1 MQKVLTLFIL
11 LVLTS
16 VCSVDAQT
24 YPKAPGVIRLLTYNT
39 HYGKGG
45 GSPGVMNDSNIVN
58 LGRVIRALD
67 ADIISLQELDSASQG
82 RGNRYL
88 LCDIAQS
95 TGLDYADFYG
105 NAQPFDKN
113 GSIGCGALVK
123 KNLPVKSRY
132 VAYLPGDEGR
142 AAVEIE
148 LDKFVFIATHSDLHN
163 EKRKQGA
170 KIICNDAREMDKP
183 VFVAGDLND
192 SFRWSG
198 GGYSFPVF
206 ARDFVIA
213 SDTVGSS
220 IPGRADDGG
229 LIDFILLS
237 KKNRKKIK
245 IVDTHIVRTLE
256 IDGEKVDLAHVSDH
270 YPIFVDIICK

>member
-1 MQKVLTLFIL
+1 MQKLLIL
-11 LVLTS
+11 ISLIALAGLRP
-16 VCSVDAQT
+16 VDAQT

-45 GSPGVMNDSNIVN
+45 GNPGVMNDSNIVN

-88 LCDIAQS
+88 LRDIAQS

-192 SFRWSG
+192 SFRWTNG
-198 GGYSFPVF
+198 GFSFPVF

-270 YPIFVDIICK
+270 YPVFVDIICR

>member
-1 MQKVLTLFIL
+1 MQKLLIL
-11 LVLTS
+11 ISLIALAGLRP
-16 VCSVDAQT
+16 VDAQT

-39 HYGKGG
+39 HYCKGG
-45 GSPGVMNDSNIVN
+45 GDPGELSPSNIAN
-58 LGRVIRALD
+58 LARVIRALD

-88 LCDIAQS
+88 LRDIAQS

-142 AAVEIE
+142 AAVELE

-163 EKRKQGA
+163 EKRRQGA

>member
-11 LVLTS
+11 LMLTS
-16 VCSVDAQT
+16 VCSVEAQT

-45 GSPGVMNDSNIVN
+45 GNPGVMNDSNIVN

-88 LCDIAQS
+88 LRDIAQS

-105 NAQPFDKN
+105 NAAHFDK

-123 KNLPVKSRY
+123 KGLPVKSRY

-142 AAVEIE
+142 AAVELE

-163 EKRKQGA
+163 EKRRQGA

>member
-1 MQKVLTLFIL
+1 MQKLLIL
-11 LVLTS
+11 ISLIALAGLRPVE
-16 VCSVDAQT
+16 AQT

-45 GSPGVMNDSNIVN
+45 GNPGVMNDSNIVN

-88 LCDIAQS
+88 LRDIAQS

-142 AAVEIE
+142 AAVELE

-163 EKRKQGA
+163 EKRRQGA
-170 KIICNDAREMDKP
+170 KIICHDAREMDKP

-270 YPIFVDIICK
+270 YPVFVDIICK

>member
-1 MQKVLTLFIL
+1 MQKLLIL
-11 LVLTS
+11 ISLIALAGLRP
-16 VCSVDAQT
+16 VDAQT

-88 LCDIAQS
+88 LRDIAQS

-123 KNLPVKSRY
+123 KSLPVKSRY

-142 AAVEIE
+142 AAVELE

-192 SFRWSG
+192 SFRWPHG
-198 GGYSFPVF
+198 GFSFPVF
-206 ARDFVIA
+206 NRDFVIA
-213 SDTVGSS
+213 SDTIGSS
-220 IPGRADDGG
+220 TPDQPGDNG

-237 KKNRKKIK
+237 KKGRKKVK
-245 IVDTHIVRTLE
+245 IVDTHIVRTLD
-256 IDGEKVDLAHVSDH
+256 IDGKQIDLSIVSDH
-270 YPIFVDIICK
+270 YPVFVDIICR

>member
-1 MQKVLTLFIL
+1 MQKLLIL
-11 LVLTS
+11 ISLIALAGLRP
-16 VCSVDAQT
+16 VDAQT

-45 GSPGVMNDSNIVN
+45 GNPGVMNDSNIVN

-88 LCDIAQS
+88 LRDIAQS

-142 AAVEIE
+142 AAVELE

-270 YPIFVDIICK
+270 YPVFVDIICR

>member
-1 MQKVLTLFIL
+1 MQKLLIL
-11 LVLTS
+11 ISLIALAGLRPVE
-16 VCSVDAQT
+16 AQT

-45 GSPGVMNDSNIVN
+45 GNPGVMNDSNIVN

-88 LCDIAQS
+88 LRDIAQS

-206 ARDFVIA
+206 ARDFVI
-213 SDTVGSS
+213 
-220 IPGRADDGG
+220 
-229 LIDFILLS
+229 ILLS

>member
-11 LVLTS
+11 LMLTS
-16 VCSVDAQT
+16 VCSVEAQT

-45 GSPGVMNDSNIVN
+45 GNPGVMNDSNIVN

-88 LCDIAQS
+88 LHDIAQS

-142 AAVEIE
+142 AAVELE

>member
-1 MQKVLTLFIL
+1 MQKLLIL
-11 LVLTS
+11 ISLIAFAGLRP
-16 VCSVDAQT
+16 VDAQT

-39 HYGKGG
+39 HYCKGG
-45 GSPGVMNDSNIVN
+45 GDPGELSPSNIVN

-88 LCDIAQS
+88 LRDIAQS

-142 AAVEIE
+142 AAVELE

>member
-1 MQKVLTLFIL
+1 MKKFVLLFLICFI
-11 LVLTS
+11 TFGIT
-16 VCSVDAQT
+16 AQT

-45 GSPGVMNDSNIVN
+45 GNPGVMNDSNIVN

-88 LCDIAQS
+88 LRDIAQS

-142 AAVEIE
+142 AAVELE

-192 SFRWSG
+192 SFRWANG
-198 GGYSFPVF
+198 GFSFPIF
-206 ARDFVIA
+206 TRDFVIA
-213 SDTVGSS
+213 SDTIGSS

>member
-1 MQKVLTLFIL
+1 MQKLLIL
-11 LVLTS
+11 ISLIALAGLRP
-16 VCSVDAQT
+16 VDAQT

-39 HYGKGG
+39 HYCKGG
-45 GSPGVMNDSNIVN
+45 GDPGELSPSNIAN

-67 ADIISLQELDSASQG
+67 ADIISLQELDSAARS
-82 RGNRYL
+82 RDKRYL
-88 LCDIAQS
+88 LHEIAQC

-105 NAQPFDKN
+105 NAAHFDK

-123 KNLPVKSRY
+123 KGLPVVNHY

-163 EKRKQGA
+163 EKRRQGA

-192 SFRWSG
+192 SFRWTNG
-198 GGYSFPVF
+198 GFSFPVF

>member
-1 MQKVLTLFIL
+1 MQKLLIL
-11 LVLTS
+11 ISLIALAGLRP
-16 VCSVDAQT
+16 VDAQT

-45 GSPGVMNDSNIVN
+45 GNPGVMNDSNIVN

-88 LCDIAQS
+88 LRDIAQS

-142 AAVEIE
+142 AAVELE

-163 EKRKQGA
+163 EKRRQGA

-229 LIDFILLS
+229 LIDFILLN

>member
-1 MQKVLTLFIL
+1 MQKLLIL
-11 LVLTS
+11 ISLIALAGLRPVE
-16 VCSVDAQT
+16 AQT

-45 GSPGVMNDSNIVN
+45 GNPGVMNDSNIVN

-88 LCDIAQS
+88 LRDIAQS

-142 AAVEIE
+142 AAVELE

-163 EKRKQGA
+163 EKRRQGA
-170 KIICNDAREMDKP
+170 KIICHDAREMDKP

-270 YPIFVDIICK
+270 YPVFVDIICR

>member
-88 LCDIAQS
+88 LRDIAQS

-123 KNLPVKSRY
+123 KSLPVKSRY

-142 AAVEIE
+142 AAVELE

-192 SFRWSG
+192 SFRWANG
-198 GGYSFPVF
+198 GFSFPIF
-206 ARDFVIA
+206 TRDFVIA
-213 SDTVGSS
+213 SDTIGSS
-220 IPGRADDGG
+220 TPDQPGDNG

-237 KKNRKKIK
+237 KKGREKVK
-245 IVDTHIVRTLE
+245 IVDTHIVRTLD
-256 IDGEKVDLAHVSDH
+256 IDGKQIDLSTVSDH
-270 YPIFVDIICK
+270 YPVFVDIICR

>member
-1 MQKVLTLFIL
+1 MQKLLIL
-11 LVLTS
+11 ISLIALAGLRP
-16 VCSVDAQT
+16 VDAQT

-88 LCDIAQS
+88 LRDIAQS

-123 KNLPVKSRY
+123 KSLPVKSRY

-142 AAVEIE
+142 AAVELE

-192 SFRWSG
+192 SFRWPHG
-198 GGYSFPVF
+198 GFSFPVF
-206 ARDFVIA
+206 NRDFVIA
-213 SDTVGSS
+213 SDTIGSS
-220 IPGRADDGG
+220 TPDQPGDNG

-237 KKNRKKIK
+237 KRGRKKVK
-245 IVDTHIVRTLE
+245 IVDTHIVRTLD
-256 IDGEKVDLAHVSDH
+256 IDGKQIDLSIVSDH
-270 YPIFVDIICK
+270 YPVFVDIICR

>member
-11 LVLTS
+11 LMLTS
-16 VCSVDAQT
+16 VCSVEAQT

-45 GSPGVMNDSNIVN
+45 GNPGVMNDSNIVN

-67 ADIISLQELDSASQG
+67 ADIVSLQELDSASQG

-88 LCDIAQS
+88 LRDIAQS

-142 AAVEIE
+142 AAVELE

-192 SFRWSG
+192 SFRWTNG
-198 GGYSFPVF
+198 GFSFPIF
-206 ARDFVIA
+206 TRDFVIA
-213 SDTVGSS
+213 SDTIGSS
-220 IPGRADDGG
+220 IPDQPDDNG

-237 KKNRKKIK
+237 KKGRKKVK
-245 IVDTHIVRTLE
+245 IVDTHIVRTLD
-256 IDGEKVDLAHVSDH
+256 IDGKQIDLSIVSDH
-270 YPIFVDIICK
+270 YPVFVDIICR

>member
-1 MQKVLTLFIL
+1 MQKLLIL
-11 LVLTS
+11 ISLIALAGLRP
-16 VCSVDAQT
+16 VDAQT

-39 HYGKGG
+39 HYCKGG
-45 GSPGVMNDSNIVN
+45 GDPGELSPSNIAN
-58 LGRVIRALD
+58 LARVIRALD

-88 LCDIAQS
+88 LRDIAQS

-142 AAVEIE
+142 AAVELE

-192 SFRWSG
+192 SFRWTNG
-198 GGYSFPVF
+198 GFSFPVF